1 MQEKIIR
8 ELEESYEESRREKG
22 APHLFS
28 NHENES

>member
-22 APHLFS
+22 TPHPS
-28 NHENES
+28 SKPSP

>member
-22 APHLFS
+22 THYPFS
-28 NHENES
+28 QQ